1 MHTKALQGKEGKNRN
16 DRSNLSFSPMIL
28 WSMVCSRRFHCGGP
42 GRVIL
47 DVYYVSV
54 ASFMILGIASLPLAW
69 QHLRKEDV
77 RKVYKCEKG
86 VFSVCLLT

>member
-1 MHTKALQGKEGKNRN
+1 
-16 DRSNLSFSPMIL
+16 
-28 WSMVCSRRFHCGGP
+28 MVYGVLEAIPLRWPRASH
-42 GRVIL
+42 L

-54 ASFMILGIASLPLAW
+54 ASFMRLGIASLPLAW